1 MKGVDHMT
9 DFRKVDNMIN
19 RINKKVDRIRIDLS
33 ARSTLYGRAAS
44 ILTSHMQR
52 YGLVKRDGGKYSIKR
67 GNAIKQMSQKQ
78 LESLAEELKRIE
90 IELNQRSLTEEKKAL
105 RNIIQSLKGK
115 KNTGRVSIRDYRK
128 AEVLQRSI
136 GHTYGQA
143 IDYFYNEVDDSAPE
157 KQEAQRIMHITGRR
171 KTYEEMRRLVEL
183 ANQHLNRTQA
193 NNPIRR
199 EDMGYKYNIRDID
212 IEKYFNWR

>member
-1 MKGVDHMT
+1 MT

-33 ARSTLYGRAAS
+33 TRSSLYGRAAS
-44 ILTSHMQR
+44 IITSHMQR
-52 YGLVKRDGGKYSIKR
+52 YGLVKRDGGKYGIKR

-78 LESLAEELKRIE
+78 LDSLAEELKRIE
-90 IELNQRSLTEEKKAL
+90 IELNQRSLTDEKKAL
-105 RNIIQSLKGK
+105 RGIIQNLKGK
-115 KNTGRVSIRDYRK
+115 KDIGRVSIRDYRK
-128 AEVLQRSI
+128 AEKLQRAI
-136 GHTYGQA
+136 GHTYGNA

-157 KQEAQRIMHITGRR
+157 KQEAQRIMYITGRR

-193 NNPIRR
+193 TNPIRR
-199 EDMGYKYNIRDID
+199 EDMGYKYGIRDMD
-212 IEKYFNWR
+212 IEQYFNWR